1 MIHARH
7 MKYKLRVIAFHLIS
21 LFLFDYL
28 KSSRQTPEV
37 KSLSAAGVLRQ
48 FPSDP
53 HRSIHI
59 ERGTVFGCRCRE
71 PLTTRGSDCLF
82 QAVKQTANSS
92 VSRSRTFDI

>member
-1 MIHARH
+1 MIHPRH
-7 MKYKLRVIAFHLIS
+7 MKYKLRVIAFHLNS

-59 ERGTVFGCRCRE
+59 ERGTVFGCRCRAADDSR
-71 PLTTRGSDCLF
+71 LRLFISGSEAD
-82 QAVKQTANSS
+82 S
-92 VSRSRTFDI
+92 